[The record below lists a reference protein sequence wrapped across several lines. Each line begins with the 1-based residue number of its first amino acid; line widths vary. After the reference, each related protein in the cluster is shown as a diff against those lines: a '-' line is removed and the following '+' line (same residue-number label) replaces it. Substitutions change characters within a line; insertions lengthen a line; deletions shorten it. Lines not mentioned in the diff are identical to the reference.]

1 MNPTKFDGLTKEL
14 AKSTSRR
21 NALKTI
27 VTASIGSVVGLAG
40 IRTIFGDKIKC
51 GGGPPNSDCAHWC
64 AAVFGADTPAAGRC
78 TSDAAHNRGIC
89 CECGTVA
96 PADICCVRD
105 SNGFCV
111 EGTVVEGCSCPEGQ
125 TCQNGQCGCSNPA
138 NCGNFQSCGTNCLC
152 GFNAEGGSVCFPNES
167 CAPLPDC
174 TLSSDCPA
182 GQVCLTGSC
191 CGRNV
196 CIVPWSGRRAGSS
209 DWNWP
214 HHRRPFLV

>member
-1 MNPTKFDGLTKEL
+1 MARKSFKKKLDERRACFLISRLPKAICLNKEIYMNPTKFDGLTKEL

-51 GGGPPNSDCAHWC
+51 GGGPSNSDCAHWC

-96 PADICCVRD
+96 PAHIRCGRGNNCFLRR
-105 SNGFCV
+105 
-111 EGTVVEGCSCPEGQ
+111 GTVC
-125 TCQNGQCGCSNPA
+125 
-138 NCGNFQSCGTNCLC
+138 
-152 GFNAEGGSVCFPNES
+152 
-167 CAPLPDC
+167 
-174 TLSSDCPA
+174 
-182 GQVCLTGSC
+182 
-191 CGRNV
+191 
-196 CIVPWSGRRAGSS
+196 
-209 DWNWP
+209 
-214 HHRRPFLV
+214 